1 MNKLSGCSS
10 SSALT
15 ELSNKLWHNRNENIC
30 EIMGFVVILYETKM
44 KNVSVPKIS
53 EFAPIDGEI
62 LASLCSD
69 NCMQILQKLILEDL
83 YGVSNNYLC
92 ARIRYKQQVW
102 E

>member
-1 MNKLSGCSS
+1 
-10 SSALT
+10 
-15 ELSNKLWHNRNENIC
+15 
-30 EIMGFVVILYETKM
+30 M

-92 ARIRYKQQVW
+92 ARIRYKQQV
-102 E
+102 

>member
-1 MNKLSGCSS
+1 M
-10 SSALT
+10 
-15 ELSNKLWHNRNENIC
+15 RIC

-62 LASLCSD
+62 LASVCSD

-83 YGVSNNYLC
+83 YGVSNNYVSAC
-92 ARIRYKQQVW
+92 IRYK
-102 E
+102 

>member
-1 MNKLSGCSS
+1 M
-10 SSALT
+10 
-15 ELSNKLWHNRNENIC
+15 RIC

-44 KNVSVPKIS
+44 KNASVPKIS

-62 LASLCSD
+62 LASLCFD
-69 NCMQILQKLILEDL
+69 NCMQILQKPILEDL

-92 ARIRYKQQVW
+92 ACIRYKQQVW

>member
-1 MNKLSGCSS
+1 M
-10 SSALT
+10 
-15 ELSNKLWHNRNENIC
+15 RIC

-44 KNVSVPKIS
+44 KNASVPKIS

-69 NCMQILQKLILEDL
+69 NCMQILQKPILEDL
-83 YGVSNNYLC
+83 YGVLSNYLC
-92 ARIRYKQQVW
+92 AHIRYKQQVW